1 MISPPIVK
9 TSLLPKLHSFNS
21 QVTFLPTTSFL
32 DGIEDV
38 LASELC
44 RGPCQADQDQVWYI
58 LLWVHKCF
66 LWSKSILYQP
76 MAGGPIPQH
85 FHPDTKSN
93 VTLCSSLIQ
102 CDWQSSTIPTYAKLN
117 AFMESTKPSVM
128 TKSNSEGLDRVIMMM
143 ILFVFRDLWPL
154 RHLIRVMKRHDLT
167 EIVKKLK
174 MMRWPDLTKK
184 TFAMLWHMRH

>member
-9 TSLLPKLHSFNS
+9 TSLLPKLHGFNS

-58 LLWVHKCF
+58 LLWIHKCF
-66 LWSKSILYQP
+66 LWCKYLYISLHSMFTP
-76 MAGGPIPQH
+76 PRDNDFHSQH
-85 FHPDTKSN
+85 LNHRICP
-93 VTLCSSLIQ
+93 L
-102 CDWQSSTIPTYAKLN
+102 QSSTIPTYAKLN

-128 TKSNSEGLDRVIMMM
+128 TKSNSEGLDRVMM
-143 ILFVFRDLWPL
+143 IL
-154 RHLIRVMKRHDLT
+154 MKT
-167 EIVKKLK
+167 
-174 MMRWPDLTKK
+174 T
-184 TFAMLWHMRH
+184 TFCDVTPTH

>member
-1 MISPPIVK
+1 MISPPMTIVK

-143 ILFVFRDLWPL
+143 ILFVFRALWPL
-154 RHLIRVMKRHDLT
+154 RHLIRVMRRHD
-167 EIVKKLK
+167 V
-174 MMRWPDLTKK
+174 TKK
-184 TFAMLWHMRH
+184 YTYPHT